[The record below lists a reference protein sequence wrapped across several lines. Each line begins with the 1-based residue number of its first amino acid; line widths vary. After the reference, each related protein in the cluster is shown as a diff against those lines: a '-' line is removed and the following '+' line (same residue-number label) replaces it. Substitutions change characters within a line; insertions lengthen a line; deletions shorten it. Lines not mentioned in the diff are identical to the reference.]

1 MAHPLRVQVVEP
13 EVEPVVVVV
22 LVEPE
27 VVEVDD
33 CGGGGV
39 VEPVV
44 VDVLVEPV
52 VVVILVEP
60 EVVEVD
66 DCGGGVVEP
75 DVCGGGE
82 VPPTKLID
90 LPKSPHNVRVEITS
104 QLPA

>member
-1 MAHPLRVQVVEP
+1 MAHPLRVQVYLP

-22 LVEPE
+22 LVEP
-27 VVEVDD
+27 
-33 CGGGGV
+33 
-39 VEPVV
+39 
-44 VDVLVEPV
+44 
-52 VVVILVEP
+52 
-60 EVVEVD
+60 VVEVD

-75 DVCGGGE
+75 VVVVVLVEPVVEVDDCGGGVVEPEVDVCGGGGE